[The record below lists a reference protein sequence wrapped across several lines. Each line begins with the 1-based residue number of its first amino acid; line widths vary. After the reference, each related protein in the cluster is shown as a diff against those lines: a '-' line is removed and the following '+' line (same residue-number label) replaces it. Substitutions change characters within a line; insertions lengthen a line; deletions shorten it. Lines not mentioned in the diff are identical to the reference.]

1 MDYRYLFIFLSG
13 LVGGGAAYAIGA
25 PLPFLLGGFFG
36 ASVLVLF
43 YERDARQ
50 LPKISKWV
58 RLIFIAIIGTLIGSR
73 FTPELLTLLPQFW
86 ISALALL
93 PFILIAHGG
102 SYAIM
107 RKWGGYDRLTAY
119 YAALPGGL
127 VDSISLAE
135 EHGADVRIVT
145 AQHFIRIVL
154 IVIAV
159 PLLFWFISG
168 NTVGSAAGKTLTS
181 THYNWQDIA
190 LVLVISWTGLFL
202 GRFIR
207 MPVSHLL
214 APLILTL
221 ALTLTG
227 VVSLNIPE
235 WLQHLAQ
242 YMVGTALGAQFS
254 GISRQLLLRCLKM
267 GVICGTLL
275 LLLAAAFAGVLMH
288 FVPAGF
294 GVMFV
299 SFAAAGLAEMSLIAM
314 SLNFNPIVV
323 ALHHF
328 LRLSIS
334 VWIGSFFVRYVKRT

>member
-1 MDYRYLFIFLSG
+1 MDFRYCLIFIAG
-13 LVGGGAAYAIGA
+13 LIGGTAAYVIGA
-25 PLPFLLGGFFG
+25 PLPYLLGGFLG
-36 ASVLVLF
+36 AAVFVLC
-43 YERDARQ
+43 YERDGRQ
-50 LPKISKWV
+50 LPKISKWI
-58 RLIFIAIIGTLIGSR
+58 RLIFVSIIGTLIGSR
-73 FTPELLTLLPQFW
+73 FTPELLPLLPQFW
-86 ISALALL
+86 VSVVALL
-93 PFILIAHGG
+93 PFILLAHTA

-107 RKWGGYDRLTAY
+107 RKMGHYDPVTAY

-154 IVIAV
+154 VVITV

-168 NTVGSAAGKTLTS
+168 NTVGSAAGETFTS
-181 THYNWQDIA
+181 AQYDWTDIV
-190 LVLVISWTGLFL
+190 LVLAISWVGLFI

-214 APLILTL
+214 APLVLTL
-221 ALTLTG
+221 GLTLSG
-227 VVSLNIPE
+227 VVALNIPE

-267 GVICGTLL
+267 GIICGVLL
-275 LLLAAAFAGVLMH
+275 LLLAAGFAGVLIH
-288 FVPAGF
+288 FVPASF
-294 GVMFV
+294 GVMFI

-328 LRLSIS
+328 IRLSVS
-334 VWIGSFFVRYVKRT
+334 VWIGSFFVKYVKR